1 MLGKPQV
8 LAEQAQSGGITNSMD
23 IERTLCLYVIYV
35 KANQIQIEF
44 SFLHINDF
52 WPIPTITILT
62 NY

>member
-35 KANQIQIEF
+35 KANQIKGRQRPRKKIAF
-44 SFLHINDF
+44 NRTTGHSVNL
-52 WPIPTITILT
+52 
-62 NY
+62 

>member
-35 KANQIQIEF
+35 KANQINLAYNLSSDE
-44 SFLHINDF
+44 
-52 WPIPTITILT
+52 
-62 NY
+62 